1 MNRKPIFDA
10 VRKLLGRSFTQ
21 GDVDALD
28 KAFTV
33 AEGGMAGSL
42 APDPV
47 RPPPAAPPPPA
58 AAGAKTLGSAG
69 VKLIQKWEG
78 CEKRRADGAFQGYP
92 DPGSSNGDPWTIGWG
107 STDADVKKGTIWT
120 RAQCD
125 ERFTRD
131 MQKYVDRVVKAL
143 GTAKTSQNQFDAL
156 VSFHYNTGSISTATL
171 TRLHKAE
178 KFAEAQVQFGKWIYN
193 DGKPMKG
200 LKNRRADEAK
210 LYGAP

>member
-21 GDVDALD
+21 GEVDALD

-42 APDPV
+42 APEPV
-47 RPPPAAPPPPA
+47 PPPPAAPAPA
-58 AAGAKTLGSAG
+58 AAGSRTLGSAG

-78 CEKRRADGAFQGYP
+78 CEKRRADGTFQAYP
-92 DPGSSNGDPWTIGWG
+92 DPGSRNGDPWTIGWG
-107 STDADVKKGTIWT
+107 STGADVTKGTIWT

-125 ERFTRD
+125 ERFTKD
-131 MQKYVDRVVKAL
+131 MQKYIDRVVKTL

-171 TRLHKAE
+171 TALHKAG
-178 KFAEAQVQFGKWIYN
+178 KFADAQAQFGKWIYN

-210 LYGAP
+210 LYGTP

>member
-10 VRKLLGRSFTQ
+10 IRKLLGRGFTQ
-21 GDVDALD
+21 AEIDALD

-33 AEGGMAGSL
+33 AEGGMAGAL
-42 APDPV
+42 APQAEP
-47 RPPPAAPPPPA
+47 PPPAAP
-58 AAGAKTLGSAG
+58 AGSRTLGPAG

-78 CEKRRADGAFQGYP
+78 CEKRRADGTFQAYP

-107 STDADVKKGTIWT
+107 STGADVKKGTIWT
-120 RAQCD
+120 KAQCD

-131 MQKYVDRVVKAL
+131 MQKYIDRVLKAL
-143 GTAKTSQNQFDAL
+143 GTAQTSQNQFDAL
-156 VSFHYNTGSISTATL
+156 VSFHYNTGAISTATL
-171 TRLHKAE
+171 TRLHKAG
-178 KFAEAQVQFGKWIYN
+178 KFAEAQAQFGNWIFN

-210 LYGAP
+210 LYAAP